1 MLMLGSDDVVSCGVD
16 CDIELGMSG
25 FTSVVQKHTARNNCN
40 TTMANLSKQSF
51 STQVHHVHIMYHSM
65 SELGSLVR
73 SHVIVDK
80 KLGVLW

>member
-1 MLMLGSDDVVSCGVD
+1 MLMLVFPDVVLYGVD
-16 CDIELGMSG
+16 CDVELGMSG
-25 FTSVVQKHTARNNCN
+25 FTSVVQKHTVRNNCN

-73 SHVIVDK
+73 CHVIVDK
-80 KLGVLW
+80 KLKALW